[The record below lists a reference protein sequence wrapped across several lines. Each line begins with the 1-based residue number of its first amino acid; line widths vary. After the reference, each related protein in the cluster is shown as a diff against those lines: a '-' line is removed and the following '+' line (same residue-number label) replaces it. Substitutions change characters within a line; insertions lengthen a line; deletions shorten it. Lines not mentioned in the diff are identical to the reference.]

1 MRPSLVRWLVR
12 SCVLVCVMAA
22 VATPLLAQKRGD
34 RALLTRQDI
43 EEGGGGLTTAH
54 DAIQRL
60 RPNWMRPQIGR
71 TASSGMLD
79 GFGDRS
85 NSTPREP
92 IVYINDVRQPNLEIL
107 RTVQSI
113 KVVEMKFLDQNRA
126 VQQLGPGH
134 EAGAIMVTTA
144 DKK

>member
-1 MRPSLVRWLVR
+1 MSRLVLRTLVILLLA
-12 SCVLVCVMAA
+12 SAPAA
-22 VATPLLAQKRGD
+22 AQKRGD

-43 EEGGGGLTTAH
+43 EEGGGGLTTAQ

-60 RPNWMRPQIGR
+60 RPNWLRPQVGR

-79 GFGDRS
+79 GLGNRES
-85 NSTPREP
+85 ATSREP
-92 IVYINDVRQPNLEIL
+92 IVYINEVRQPNLEIL

-113 KVVEMKFLDQNRA
+113 KIVEMRFLDQNRA

-134 EAGAIMVTTA
+134 EAGAILVTTA

>member
-1 MRPSLVRWLVR
+1 MRRRLVR
-12 SCVLVCVMAA
+12 SLVLLCAMGAMSA
-22 VATPLLAQKRGD
+22 PALAQKRGD

-60 RPNWMRPQIGR
+60 RPNWLRPQLGR

-79 GFGDRS
+79 GLGSREPG
-85 NSTPREP
+85 PREP
-92 IVYINDVRQPNLEIL
+92 IVYINEMRQPNLEIL

-113 KVVEMKFLDQNRA
+113 KIVEVRFLDQNRA

-134 EAGAIMVTTA
+134 EAGAILVTTA